1 MTAVAATG
9 AWRDPDEGV
18 RLPSGEVH
26 AWQPGSNSTV
36 CGLQL
41 GRSALQR
48 FPHVRW
54 ADAFPESGGAADQ
67 VDRLCPRCSRAEG
80 GPRSDRRPWQRYPRR
95 P

>member
-1 MTAVAATG
+1 MAQVAASSSWT
-9 AWRDPDEGV
+9 DPDGI
-18 RLPSGEVH
+18 RLPAGEVH
-26 AWQPGSNSTV
+26 AWLAGTNSTV

-41 GRSALQR
+41 SRSSLAR

-54 ADAFPESGGAADQ
+54 EDAFPESGGSADE
-67 VDRLCPRCSRAEG
+67 VSRVCPRCAKAAG